1 MNIEKRKEMVY
12 KEVLASGALLW
23 NEVQREV
30 IEIEEKSKTAADP
43 IQFIL
48 DERNKITFKGSEF
61 GQRYIDFHYKELGD
75 IEQMARTIA
84 DYYWLKIEWQIK
96 KKEERH
102 ETIDVEEMLC
112 SYHEEIDDFLKNY
125 LLRQS
130 LFDLSK
136 KMQGNSS
143 GLEIPQERKSDFL
156 FNFYGNTKRAHDFL
170 KALVNLRDSGIK
182 IKPIDVLSAYQVNY
196 GRPFVNTGDNPKANL
211 QAIFDVIGN
220 KKEYGLNIVNFAY
233 SSLTKVFRDKKY

>member
-1 MNIEKRKEMVY
+1 MNMEKRREMVY

-23 NEVQREV
+23 DEVQREV

-84 DYYWLKIEWQIK
+84 DYYWLKIERQIK

-130 LFDLSK
+130 LLELKEKAD
-136 KMQGNSS
+136 GIVRNS
-143 GLEIPQERKSDFL
+143 
-156 FNFYGNTKRAHDFL
+156 Y
-170 KALVNLRDSGIK
+170 IK
-182 IKPIDVLSAYQVNY
+182 IKPEHRREDFIECFGKNEKKAQAFLKELTDIKAKGDIVTADLAAWKYVGNGGVHPGQVNKKALYEVLSSKGLDIVSCKH
-196 GRPFVNTGDNPKANL
+196 RDTLAN
-211 QAIFDVIGN
+211 AII
-220 KKEYGLNIVNFAY
+220 KCLSIIK
-233 SSLTKVFRDKKY
+233 